1 MCPSTSARNGSGAR
15 QPQGEPRAAFGRF
28 RHQNVAAHRAGERA
42 GNVEP
47 QPAAFRI
54 LAEPLELGE
63 NPLPVGFGHAAA
75 LIVDR
80 YSRLAFPHL
89 QSQPDR
95 TGVARKLH
103 RVLDEVD
110 EYLERAAR
118 SEEHTSELQSLMRI
132 SYAVFCLKQKK

>member
-1 MCPSTSARNGSGAR
+1 MCPSTSAGNGSGAR

-28 RHQNVAAHRAGERA
+28 RHQNVAAPRAGERA

-80 YSRLAFPHL
+80 YSRLAFPHR
-89 QSQPDR
+89 PD
-95 TGVARKLH
+95 
-103 RVLDEVD
+103 
-110 EYLERAAR
+110 
-118 SEEHTSELQSLMRI
+118 EHTSELQSLMRI
-132 SYAVFCLKQKK
+132 SYAVIRLTNNTH

>member
-54 LAEPLELGE
+54 LAEPLAIGE
-63 NPLPVGFGHAAA
+63 NQLPVGFGHAAP
-75 LIVDR
+75 LIVPP
-80 YSRLAFPHL
+80 YSRLHFPYPHN
-89 QSQPDR
+89 QPDTTSIPPQPTTK
-95 TGVARKLH
+95 TG
-103 RVLDEVD
+103 
-110 EYLERAAR
+110 
-118 SEEHTSELQSLMRI
+118 
-132 SYAVFCLKQKK
+132 

>member
-89 QSQPDR
+89 QSQ
-95 TGVARKLH
+95 
-103 RVLDEVD
+103 
-110 EYLERAAR
+110 R
-118 SEEHTSELQSLMRI
+118 SEQRRVGQECVSTFRSRWSP
-132 SYAVFCLKQKK
+132 YYKQKKKKQQQQTTTP